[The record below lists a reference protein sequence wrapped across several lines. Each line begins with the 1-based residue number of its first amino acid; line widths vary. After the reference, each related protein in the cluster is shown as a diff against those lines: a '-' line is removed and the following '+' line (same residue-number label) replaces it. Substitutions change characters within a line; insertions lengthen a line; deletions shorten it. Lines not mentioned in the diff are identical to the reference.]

1 MHPRPVEVAIAE
13 LARRQFGVVSRSQLI
28 ELGLT
33 AEQIK
38 WRREWGR
45 LHRIHHNV
53 YAVGHT
59 ALVDH
64 AHLIA
69 GLLSAG
75 STAFLSHRTAAAVWG
90 LRVVNVRRIELTVP
104 GATSHTRDPLV
115 IHRTR
120 HEPHSD
126 DVRTRNGLRVSS
138 VPKLLVELAPRET
151 PAELRRLISQGVSR
165 GVLRLDTRDG
175 LDLLEATLARHPRH
189 PGAVALATALRY
201 YRRIESHASQL
212 ELAFDRFLAD
222 HPEIP
227 EPTRNVRIDRW
238 EIDRCW
244 PAHNLVVELD
254 GRPYHVAAA
263 EMERDRVKD
272 AGLQRLG
279 YHPLR
284 FTDARVEHDLPG
296 ILRDLYHFLGIDQA
310 A

>member
-1 MHPRPVEVAIAE
+1 MHPRPVEVAVAQ

-45 LHRIHHNV
+45 LHRVHHNV

-75 STAFLSHRTAAAVWG
+75 PTAFLSHRTAAAVWG

-104 GATSHTRDPLV
+104 GPTSLTRDPL
-115 IHRTR
+115 ILHRTR
-120 HEPHSD
+120 HDPHPD
-126 DVRTRNGLRVSS
+126 DIRTRNGLRVSS
-138 VPKLLVELAPRET
+138 VPKLLVELAAQET
-151 PAELRRLISQGVSR
+151 PAELDRLITAGLR
-165 GVLRLDTRDG
+165 KRLLRLDARDG
-175 LDLLEATLARHPRH
+175 RADLEATLARHRGH
-189 PGAVALATALRY
+189 PGLSRLAAALST
-201 YRRIESHASQL
+201 YRRTDSSKSEL
-212 ELAFDRFLAD
+212 ERAFDRFLAQ

-227 EPTRNVRIDRW
+227 DPQRNIDIDRW
-238 EIDRCW
+238 EVDRCW
-244 PAHNLVVELD
+244 PAHHLVVELD
-254 GRPYHVAAA
+254 GRPYHIAARD
-263 EMERDRVKD
+263 MERDHTKD
-272 AGLQRLG
+272 AALQRLG

-284 FTDARVEHDLPG
+284 FTDSRVEHDLPG
-296 ILRDLYHFLGIDQA
+296 ILRDLHHFLGLDQA